1 MAMLWLLVWLERINV
16 SVIPM
21 APQVSFQPLSL
32 HLAYPKFSKQ
42 CGQFEQDQQYT
53 TPPGCHRALD

>member
-42 CGQFEQDQQYT
+42 CGQFE
-53 TPPGCHRALD
+53 